1 MKIVHCLNHYLPS
14 SVGGTEI
21 YVHNLALAQLK
32 DGNDVTVLVPFWS
45 GETEWEVDGIK
56 VRTFPV
62 DEKISRKVRAGLA
75 APPGVENFIKVLSV
89 LEPSVI
95 HFHEFTQGNGLS
107 YHHLLA
113 ASKAGF
119 KIIVT
124 LHLAGYTCKTGELMY
139 KGKEA
144 CDGVAL
150 PLKCAKCLYVH
161 RELPVFKT
169 NILNLVSSVFYRFGH
184 DTTNWHNSVGTAL
197 GFPFQVKQAVEILK
211 RVAKASVKIVILN
224 NWYREILVRNGIPV
238 DKIITI
244 QQGLVHE
251 NFSVKY
257 NKDVE
262 PPLRLVYLG
271 RIAPI
276 KGLHLLL
283 EAMNGLDPAKVLLDI
298 YGKEN
303 SDDYSRQCREISAG
317 SQNITWKGSI
327 PSGNVIST
335 LSGYHVLVLPSLS
348 EMSSLVIPEA
358 FAAGLPVLASSI
370 AANREM
376 VQEGRSGWFFKFND
390 ASDLRK
396 NIEDLV
402 SDPGKVNE
410 ASKHLPANRNFNEVW
425 NEYRVIYNAEI
436 VTV

>member
-1 MKIVHCLNHYLPS
+1 MKIVHCLNHYLPES
-14 SVGGTEI
+14 IGGTEV
-21 YVHNLALAQLK
+21 YSHNLAKVQQR
-32 DGNDVTVLVPFWS
+32 DGDDVIILVPAW
-45 GETEWEVDGIK
+45 GENEEWTYENIHVM
-56 VRTFPV
+56 TFPV
-62 DEKISRKVRAGLA
+62 EKDISREVRAGHKPPEGINEFLEKLA
-75 APPGVENFIKVLSV
+75 LLQPDI
-89 LEPSVI
+89 I
-95 HFHEFTQGNGLS
+95 HFHEFTQGNGVS
-107 YHHLLA
+107 YHHVLA
-113 ASKAGF
+113 AAKHY
-119 KIIVT
+119 KVIVT

-150 PLKCAKCLYVH
+150 PLKCTRCMYVH
-161 RELPVFKT
+161 RELPVFKA
-169 NILNLVSSVFYRFGH
+169 NILNLVSSVFYRLGH
-184 DTTNWHNSVGTAL
+184 NTTNWHNSVGTAL

-251 NFSVKY
+251 DIIVK
-257 NKDVE
+257 NIKDVE
-262 PPLRLVYLG
+262 LPLRLVYLG

-283 EAMNGLDPAKVLLDI
+283 EAMNGSDPAKVLLDI

-303 SDDYSRQCREISAG
+303 ADDYNRQCRGLSEG

-370 AANREM
+370 AANSEM
-376 VQEGRSGWFFKFND
+376 VQEGRTGWFFKFND
-390 ASDLRK
+390 ASDLRNK
-396 NIEDLV
+396 IENLV
-402 SDPGKVNE
+402 SNPGQVNE
-410 ASKHLPANRNFNEVW
+410 VSKTLPANRNFNEIW
-425 NEYRVIYNAEI
+425 NEYRLVYNAETGN
-436 VTV
+436 V